1 MRMTDTFDFVVVG
14 GGSGGCTVAGRL
26 SEDPNISVAV
36 LDAGGRNDNWV
47 VTTPFALV
55 LMVAGNVNN
64 WAFNTVPQKGLN
76 GRIGYQPRGKG
87 LGGSSA
93 INAMVY
99 IRGHRADYDQWAAL
113 GNAGWSFA
121 DVLPYFKRAEDNSD
135 FDGEY
140 HGKGGPLAVNKSR
153 TGNPVQQIFLQ
164 AAQEAQF
171 RLREDFNAD
180 EHEGLGI
187 YQLTQKNG
195 ERCSAARA
203 YIHPHMGNRANLRV
217 ETHAHATRILFE
229 GKRAVGVEYRQGKEV
244 KQIRA
249 RREVIVSS
257 GAFQTPQLLMLSGV
271 GDSAELQKHGISTV
285 HHLPGVG
292 QNLQDHP
299 DFVFGYMSDN
309 PNFNGISLK
318 ALPRLLRAIRQYR
331 RERTGPMTSN
341 FAECGGFLKTRPDL
355 DIPDIQLH
363 FGMALADD
371 HGRKRHRGTGFTCH
385 VCLLRPKSRG
395 SVALGSADPVAAPA
409 IDPNFFGEADDL
421 ETMVAGFKTTRRLME
436 TPALRALQKKEMFTQ
451 GVHSDDDIRNLLRA
465 RVDTVYHPVG
475 TAKMGVNDP
484 MAVVDP
490 KLKVYGVEGLRVVD
504 ASIMPT
510 LIGGNTNAPTIM
522 IGEKA
527 ADMIRAEMRAN

>member
-1 MRMTDTFDFVVVG
+1 M
-14 GGSGGCTVAGRL
+14 GS
-26 SEDPNISVAV
+26 
-36 LDAGGRNDNWV
+36 
-47 VTTPFALV
+47 
-55 LMVAGNVNN
+55 
-64 WAFNTVPQKGLN
+64 
-76 GRIGYQPRGKG
+76 
-87 LGGSSA
+87 
-93 INAMVY
+93 
-99 IRGHRADYDQWAAL
+99 
-113 GNAGWSFA
+113 
-121 DVLPYFKRAEDNSD
+121 
-135 FDGEY
+135 
-140 HGKGGPLAVNKSR
+140 
-153 TGNPVQQIFLQ
+153 
-164 AAQEAQF
+164 
-171 RLREDFNAD
+171 
-180 EHEGLGI
+180 
-187 YQLTQKNG
+187 
-195 ERCSAARA
+195 
-203 YIHPHMGNRANLRV
+203 RANLRV
-217 ETHAHATRILFE
+217 ETKAHATRILFE

-271 GDSAELQKHGISTV
+271 GDRAALGKHGIATV

-309 PNFNGISLK
+309 PHFNGISLK
-318 ALPRLLRAIRQYR
+318 ALPRLLRAIGQYR

-355 DIPDIQLH
+355 DVPDIQLH

-395 SVALGSADPVAAPA
+395 SVTIGSADPLAAPV
-409 IDPNFFGEADDL
+409 IDPNFLGDPADL

-436 TPALRALQKKEMFTQ
+436 TPSLRALQKKDMFTE
-451 GVHSDDDIRNLLRA
+451 GVRTDDDIRNLLRA

-484 MAVVDP
+484 LAVVDP
-490 KLKVYGVEGLRVVD
+490 RLKVYGVEGLRVVD
-504 ASIMPT
+504 ASVMPT
-510 LIGGNTNAPTIM
+510 LVGGNTNAPTIM

-527 ADMIRAEMRAN
+527 ADMIKAEMRAG